1 MTKAN
6 AGAVEADAAAYRPGT
21 DDALARRNAFVMAGA
36 QALGG
41 ANPAIVISLGGIVGQ
56 QLAENDA
63 LATLP
68 VSLLNLGLALGT
80 IPAALVMRRF
90 GRRAGYVLGA
100 TIGVLAGTIAS
111 VGIAREAFLLFCL
124 GTFVAGFYG
133 AYVQSY
139 RYAAADSASP
149 AFKARAISWVMAGG
163 LVAGIVGPQ
172 VVILTRDA
180 IPQAP
185 FAGAFL
191 AQAGLALLS
200 ILVVSRF
207 RAQGEPRAQGAVGGP
222 GAASTATVPAAEA
235 SRPLRVIVR
244 QGRFVIAVCAGL
256 VSYGLMSFLMTAA
269 PLAMVGCGLPIETAA
284 LGISWHILAM
294 FGPAFFTG
302 RLIERFGK
310 ETITAI
316 GLVMIAIAAA
326 INLGG
331 LSVANFW
338 GGLILLGVGWNF
350 GFIGATAMVTDCH
363 RPEERAKVQGAND
376 FLVFGSVAVASFSAG
391 KLLDVGGWETLNWL
405 VFPPIAVA
413 LALVALQARHKRL
426 SAA

>member
-1 MTKAN
+1 MTKPA
-6 AGAVEADAAAYRPGT
+6 AGALAERAAAPHT
-21 DDALARRNAFVMAGA
+21 HQVDDALARRNAVVLAGA

-56 QLAENDA
+56 HLAENDA

-80 IPAALVMRRF
+80 IPAAMVMRRF
-90 GRRAGYVLGA
+90 GRRSGYVLGA
-100 TIGVLAGTIAS
+100 TIGVIAGTLAT
-111 VGIAREAFLLFCL
+111 VGIARELFALFCL

-139 RYAAADSASP
+139 RFAAADTASP
-149 AFKARAISWVMAGG
+149 AFKARAISYVMAGG
-163 LVAGIVGPQ
+163 LAAGVLGPQ
-172 VVILTRDA
+172 VVIFTREA
-180 IPQAP
+180 IPGAP
-185 FAGAFL
+185 FAGSFL

-200 ILVVSRF
+200 ILVVSSF
-207 RAQGEPRAQGAVGGP
+207 RAPPAPPPRPA
-222 GAASTATVPAAEA
+222 GAAPVDTG
-235 SRPLRVIVR
+235 RPLSVIVR
-244 QGRFVIAVCAGL
+244 QGRFLIAVSAGL

-331 LSVANFW
+331 LTVAHFW
-338 GGLILLGVGWNF
+338 GGLVLLGLGWNF

-363 RPEERAKVQGAND
+363 RPEERTKVQGAND
-376 FLVFGSVAVASFSAG
+376 FLVFGSVAIASFSAG

-405 VFPPIAVA
+405 VFPPLAVA
-413 LALVALQARHKRL
+413 LALVALQARAKRV

>member
-1 MTKAN
+1 MTDPAT
-6 AGAVEADAAAYRPGT
+6 AAIQTGAAAPHDGI
-21 DDALARRNAFVMAGA
+21 DDRLARRNAFVLSGA

-41 ANPAIVISLGGIVGQ
+41 ANPAIIISLGGIVGQ

-63 LATLP
+63 FATLP

-90 GRRAGYVLGA
+90 GRRAGYVFGAALG
-100 TIGVLAGTIAS
+100 VMAGAIAS
-111 VGIAREAFLLFCL
+111 VGIVREAFLLFCL

-139 RYAAADSASP
+139 RFAAADTASP

-163 LVAGIVGPQ
+163 LVAGVLGPQ
-172 VVILTRDA
+172 VVIWTREA
-180 IPQAP
+180 IPGAP
-185 FAGAFL
+185 FAGSFM
-191 AQAGLALLS
+191 AQGLLALLS
-200 ILVVSRF
+200 ILVIAALRTPPPPP
-207 RAQGEPRAQGAVGGP
+207 PRPA
-222 GAASTATVPAAEA
+222 GAAPAPVG
-235 SRPLRVIVR
+235 RPLGEIVR

-294 FGPAFFTG
+294 FAPAFFTG

-310 ETITAI
+310 EAITAI

-331 LSVANFW
+331 LSVAHFW

-376 FLVFGSVAVASFSAG
+376 FLVFGSVAIASFSAG

-413 LALVALQARHKRL
+413 LALVALQARDKRT